1 MEVRAVKNKWQVKIM
16 ASKKS
21 GKKIVTKAKK
31 AAEEKVK
38 ARKKP
43 ETKAAVKTAAEG
55 KAGAKKPEV
64 KAAARHEKADAMH
77 TAAAGKLEAKDGKPA
92 VAKEATSAAEE
103 IAKKMQMTGELALFE
118 VIEYPLVS
126 EKAVGMIEKENK
138 LCFVVNKKA
147 TKTDVKKAVE
157 TLYNVK
163 VDSVNMMRDMKARKR
178 AFVRINE
185 KFKAEDLATKL
196 GVL

>member
-1 MEVRAVKNKWQVKIM
+1 M

-31 AAEEKVK
+31 AAEKKVK

-43 ETKAAVKTAAEG
+43 EAKAEKKPG
-55 KAGAKKPEV
+55 KAEAKKPEV
-64 KAAARHEKADAMH
+64 KAAAKEGKEVEQKPVE
-77 TAAAGKLEAKDGKPA
+77 AGKEGKGA
-92 VAKEATSAAEE
+92 FSAEE

-178 AFVRINE
+178 AFVRINA